1 MVDSMLPMQGARMPS
16 LVGRLRSHML
26 YGIDQ
31 KKKKK
36 KSRGFEVR
44 QVWVGI
50 LVYLFTS
57 HVTADKLVNFS
68 EP

>member
-1 MVDSMLPMQGARMPS
+1 MVDSMLPVQGARMPS

-31 KKKKK
+31 KKKK
-36 KSRGFEVR
+36 SRGFEVR

-50 LVYLFTS
+50 LVYLLTS

>member
-16 LVGRLRSHML
+16 LVGRLRSHVL
-26 YGIDQ
+26 YGID
-31 KKKKK
+31 KKK

-50 LVYLFTS
+50 LVYLLTS
-57 HVTADKLVNFS
+57 HVTSDKLVNFS

>member
-1 MVDSMLPMQGARMPS
+1 MVDSMLPVQGARMPS

-36 KSRGFEVR
+36 SRGFEVR

-50 LVYLFTS
+50 LVYLLTS